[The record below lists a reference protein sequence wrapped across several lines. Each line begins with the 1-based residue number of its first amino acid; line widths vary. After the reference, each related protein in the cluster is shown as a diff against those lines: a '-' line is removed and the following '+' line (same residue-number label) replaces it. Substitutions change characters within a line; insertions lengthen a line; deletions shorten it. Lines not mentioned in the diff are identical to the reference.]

1 MLDEVVITGIGMAD
15 SCGIS
20 PQQCWDSL
28 INDKSQPVNQE
39 PKWPSVIQKRV
50 FEVPSEEGFKIDRL
64 SDREMRLMPI
74 VQKASI
80 HTIQDALDMAGLSGG
95 DYASC
100 TYGSL
105 AGPQEL
111 LEFQAASMFDGKVNV
126 NPFKILY
133 GGKDWTNGFLST
145 YFKLHGPSIS
155 TTGACAS
162 GLLSIR
168 HAAMLLQTDPDLKYS
183 VAGGSDFGDSAFW
196 RYYFQQLRALSMEDS
211 DDCSRPFDKARNGF
225 ILGDGACA
233 FIVER
238 KRDAVARGAKILAEI
253 ASFGAYTEADH
264 PTDPDENAHGAMNTM
279 TQAISRAGITANDIS
294 YVNAHATS
302 TPVGDAAE
310 ALAISNIFGNRVP
323 VSSNK
328 GHIGHTMAA
337 SGLLET
343 AYSILAMQ
351 HSTVP
356 HTGHLRDPLRDD
368 VDFVMHKPR
377 SHEIKYVLKN
387 SFGFSGRCVSMILK
401 NPNL

>member
-1 MLDEVVITGIGMAD
+1 MLDEVVITGIGMVD
-15 SCGIS
+15 SCGIT
-20 PQQCWDSL
+20 PTQCWDSL
-28 INDKSQPVNQE
+28 IHDKSQPVNQE

-50 FEVPSEEGFKIDRL
+50 FEVPGEEGFRIEGL
-64 SDREMRLMPI
+64 NDREQRLMPI

-80 HTIQDALDMAGLSGG
+80 HTIQLALDMAGLSGNA
-95 DYASC
+95 YATC

-168 HAAMLLQTDPDLKYS
+168 HAAMLLQTDPDLEYS

-233 FIVER
+233 FVVER
-238 KRDAVARGAKILAEI
+238 KKDAIARNATILAEI
-253 ASFGAYTEADH
+253 SSFGAYTEADH
-264 PTDPDENAHGAMNTM
+264 PTDPDINAVGGIKTM
-279 TQAISRAGITANDIS
+279 TQAIKRAGIQAGDID
-294 YVNAHATS
+294 YINAHGTS
-302 TPVGDAAE
+302 TPAGDEAE
-310 ALAISNIFGNRVP
+310 ALAIHTVFGSDTP

-343 AYSILAMQ
+343 AYSIMAMQ
-351 HSTVP
+351 HGMIP

-368 VDFVMHKPR
+368 VNFVMHKPMDKPLR
-377 SHEIKYVLKN
+377 YILKN
-387 SFGFSGRCVSMILK
+387 SFGFSGRCVSMVLK